1 MYTHLKKLLGEIEHL
16 GTVTDIMMYN
26 DYLAITAEGFCG
38 EEISVTMSIKEG
50 EKHDAVRADDD
61 F

>member
-16 GTVTDIMMYN
+16 GKVTDITMYD
-26 DYLAITAEGFCG
+26 DYLSITAEGFCG
-38 EEISVTMSIKEG
+38 EEISVTMCIKEG